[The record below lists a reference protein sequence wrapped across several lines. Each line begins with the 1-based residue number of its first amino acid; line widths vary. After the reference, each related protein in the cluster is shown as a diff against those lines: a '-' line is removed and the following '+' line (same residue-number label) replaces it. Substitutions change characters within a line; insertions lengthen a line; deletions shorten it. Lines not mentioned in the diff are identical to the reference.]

1 MIIMTNSRRII
12 ATAFLVFAS
21 YVCVFALTVNNL
33 RVQALQN
40 PSGIDQPNLQFTWQL
55 HSAERGV
62 VQTSYQLVITSD
74 EGGDNVVFDSGV
86 VQSEQSVGVCVN
98 NLSLQPAS
106 RYYWHVTV
114 QDNKGQ
120 TAVSK
125 EIAFFETGLMGNGWS
140 GAKWIKATDVPAGQ
154 AADEITDYI
163 VEGKVRIEHTAA
175 GLCFAMQDNSNFY
188 FWQLNTEGDYPR
200 LRPHVWNNGNPACLD
215 NVNLSGKVALNNTD
229 EFTLRIEVTGATRAR
244 TYINDVLVDDRT
256 GNFKFGR
263 VGMREDHGERDGRAE
278 IGVYDDIRVM
288 RADGKV
294 LFAEDFEQGN
304 GFTGGTVRNG
314 KLRIVGSTN
323 GHVLVWQK
331 QTDGAPVHYAL
342 DYDMC
347 LVKASAAVI
356 FACTSSNTY
365 HMWQINANDNAN
377 PAVRHHT
384 YINGNLTWNDAQFTQ
399 FKKSD
404 IVGHKHHYRV
414 EVEGMVIRTFIDDIL
429 VDTYTDNSGTAVLGD
444 IGMRVD
450 NNTGEE
456 AYYDNL
462 VLTEYDADGTAHIR
476 LSEDFE
482 GLSSE
487 FFYDAVAEEFQD
499 SRMCHVKSASGEKKV
514 MQTTSEGMP
523 QFRKTFAVS
532 KRVASATLF
541 TSGLGVY
548 DVFMNGQRV
557 GHAHPDGSIIYEE
570 LKPGWTDFRYRVF
583 YSTHD
588 VTSLL
593 TEGKNAIGAVVTPG
607 WWAGAVMHGAYG
619 SPSLGFLAKLLIR
632 YTDGTEDVIVSDL
645 SWLSSKGGA
654 LKLGD
659 IYDGEIY
666 DARLAANWTAA
677 DYDDSRWNAVSENM
691 EFKGEIDAFT
701 GGYVKTLPELVQKVK
716 TATIHEGVKSTG
728 TDFGMANVVSTS
740 EGTNTVTVKKGQSVV
755 FDFGQNVVGWVNFK
769 VKGRAGNRLKMRFV
783 EMLNDTGSRSRGN
796 DGPGGTP
803 YLANLRSAKAS
814 LYYTLCGAD
823 EGESYHSSTTF
834 FGFRYCEVTP
844 SDDVE
849 ILSIEA
855 QPVSSSTE
863 ARGFVETSNALV
875 NQLFSNI
882 TWGQRGNLLSVPT
895 DCPQRDERLGWMADT
910 QVFTCTGLYNAFM
923 ESFYRKWMQ
932 DVRDGQNS
940 QGAYPGV
947 APECWGTPFGQTVWA
962 DAGIVVPWTL
972 YVMTGN
978 KDVISENY
986 DSMERYMNFLSKQ
999 AFDGYQYNGGGLEW
1013 GDWLSFVNTDTRYI
1027 AVAYYAYVTQLMAK
1041 MSRALSEGDADVYAQ
1056 KAAKYDELFENIK
1069 AEFRKR
1075 YITPSVRQTTQTA
1088 LLMALHFNLLDG
1100 QTEIEN
1106 FKTRL
1111 TRNIRSNGYKLNT
1124 GFAGT
1129 PLLGPT
1135 LSRYGLTDY
1144 AYDLLLQ
1151 RNCPSW
1157 LYSVDQGATTI
1168 WERWN
1173 SYTKE
1178 SGFGDPGMNSFNH
1191 YAYGAVGEWM
1201 YRYMCGIQYDEE
1213 QPGFKHIILQP
1224 QPDRRETLPTGQ
1236 ELITSAS
1243 ARHQSYYGDIRSA
1256 WQTTDHDGL
1265 TYECTVP
1272 ANTTATLYLPV
1283 GSEQTAVYESSH
1295 VATDSEGVEYV
1306 GYENGCQIYHLG
1318 SGTYSFTTSLKDAV
1332 SGVVGE
1338 SAALPVYDLY
1348 GRLIR
1353 NDNASV
1359 QGLRAGIYISGG
1371 KKVLT
1376 R

>member
-1 MIIMTNSRRII
+1 MQKKT
-12 ATAFLVFAS
+12 FLCALLTVVS
-21 YVCVFALTVNNL
+21 YVGAFALTVDNL
-33 RVQALQN
+33 RVQALRN
-40 PSGIDQPNLQFTWQL
+40 PSGIDQSSLQFTWQL
-55 HSAERGV
+55 QSAERGV
-62 VQTSYQLVITSD
+62 VQTSYHLVLTTDAAGEDVI
-74 EGGDNVVFDSGV
+74 FDSGV
-86 VQSEQSVGVCVN
+86 VQSSQSVGVEVRS
-98 NLSLQPAS
+98 LSLQPAR
-106 RYYWHVTV
+106 RYFWHVTV

-120 TAVSK
+120 TATSK
-125 EIAFFETGLMGNGWS
+125 ETAYFETGLMGTGWS
-140 GAKWIKATDVPAGQ
+140 GAKWIKASEVLAGQ
-154 AADEITDYI
+154 ATDEVTDYI

-200 LRPHVWNNGNPACLD
+200 LRPHVWKNGNPACLD
-215 NVNLSGKVALNNTD
+215 NINLTGKVALNNTD
-229 EFTLRIEVTGATRAR
+229 EFTLRIEVTGAARAR

-256 GNFKFGR
+256 GDFKFGR
-263 VGMREDHGERDGRAE
+263 VGMREDHGERDGQPE
-278 IGVYDDIRVM
+278 IGVYDDIRVTTTN
-288 RADGKV
+288 GNV
-294 LFAEDFEQGN
+294 LLSEDFEQGN
-304 GFTGGTVRNG
+304 GFTGGTVTGG

-331 QTDGAPVHYAL
+331 QSGDKHVHYAL
-342 DYDMC
+342 DWDMY

-356 FACTSSNTY
+356 FAATSSNTY
-365 HMWQINANDNAN
+365 HMWQINAYDNAN

-384 YINGNLTWNDAQFTQ
+384 YINGNLSWDDAQFTLL
-399 FKKSD
+399 KKSD
-404 IVGHKHHYRV
+404 ILSHKRHYRV
-414 EVEGMVIRTFIDDIL
+414 EVEGAVIYTFVDGLL
-429 VDTYTDNSGTAVLGD
+429 VDTYTDNTGTAVLGD

-450 NNTGEE
+450 NNAGEE

-462 VLTEYDADGTAHIR
+462 ILTEYDPDGTSHVR

-487 FFYDAVAEEFQD
+487 FFYDAVIEDFD
-499 SRMCHVKSASGEKKV
+499 GSRMCHVKSASGEKKV
-514 MQTTSEGMP
+514 MQATTDGMP
-523 QFRKTFAVS
+523 QFRKTFMVS
-532 KRVASATLF
+532 KQVASATLF

-548 DVFMNGQRV
+548 DLFMNGQRV
-557 GHAHPDGSIIYEE
+557 GHVQPDGTILYEE

-588 VTSLL
+588 VTSLIA
-593 TEGKNAIGAVVTPG
+593 EGKNAIGAVVTPG

-632 YTDGTEDVIVSDL
+632 YSDGTEDVIVSDL

-666 DARLAANWTAA
+666 DARLASNWTAA
-677 DYDDSRWNAVSENM
+677 EYDDSRWNAVRENV
-691 EFKGEIDAFT
+691 EFKGQIDAFT
-701 GGYVKTLPELVQKVK
+701 GGYVRTLPDKVQQVH

-728 TDFGMANVVSTS
+728 TDFGMANAVSTT
-740 EGTNTVTVKKGQSVV
+740 EGPAAVLVKKGQSVV

-814 LYYTLCGAD
+814 LYYTLCGTA

-849 ILSIEA
+849 ILAIEA

-863 ARGFVETSNALV
+863 DRGSVETSNALV

-910 QVFTCTGLYNAFM
+910 QVFTCTGLYNAYM

-978 KDVISENY
+978 KDVIRESYE
-986 DSMERYMNFLSKQ
+986 SMERYMTFLSRQ
-999 AFDGYQYNGGGLEW
+999 VFDGYQYNGGGLEW
-1013 GDWLSFVNTDTRYI
+1013 GDWLSFVTTDTRYI

-1041 MSRALSEGDADVYAQ
+1041 MSRALSESDADAYAQ
-1056 KAAKYDELFENIK
+1056 KAAQYDELFLNIK
-1069 AEFRKR
+1069 DEFRLR
-1075 YITPSVRQTTQTA
+1075 YITPTVRQNTQTA
-1088 LLMALHFNLLDG
+1088 LLMALQFNLLEG
-1100 QTEIEN
+1100 ETEIEN

-1111 TRNIRSNGYKLNT
+1111 TRSIRSNGYKLNT

-1135 LSRYGLTDY
+1135 LSRYGLNDY

-1151 RNCPSW
+1151 RKCPSW

-1201 YRYMCGIQYDEE
+1201 YRYMCGIQYDEQ

-1224 QPDRRETLPTGQ
+1224 QPDCREALPEGQ

-1243 ARHQSYYGDIRSA
+1243 AHHQSYYGDIRSA
-1256 WQTTDHDGL
+1256 WQTANL
-1265 TYECTVP
+1265 NEFTYDCTVP
-1272 ANTTATLYLPV
+1272 ANTTATLFLPV
-1283 GSEQTAVYESSH
+1283 GSKQTAVYESERP
-1295 VATDSEGVEYV
+1295 AAEAEGVEYV
-1306 GYENGCQIYHLG
+1306 GFEEGCQVYRLG
-1318 SGTYSFTTSLKDAV
+1318 SGAYHFTTSLKDAITDIKAD
-1332 SGVVGE
+1332 GT
-1338 SAALPVYDLY
+1338 ATPVYDLG
-1348 GRLIR
+1348 GRLISS
-1353 NDNASV
+1353 DCTSV
-1359 QGLRAGIYISGG
+1359 QGMRDGIYVTAG
-1371 KKVLT
+1371 KKVMT
-1376 R
+1376 HR

>member
-1 MIIMTNSRRII
+1 MSMQKKIFL
-12 ATAFLVFAS
+12 TAFLVLAS
-21 YVCVFALTVNNL
+21 CTEALALTVDNL
-33 RVQALQN
+33 RVQALHN
-40 PSGIDQPNLQFTWQL
+40 PSSIDQSSLQFSWQL
-55 HSAERGV
+55 QSTERSV
-62 VQTSYQLVITSD
+62 MQTSYHLVLTKD
-74 EGGDNVVFDSGV
+74 TAGEDVVFDSGV
-86 VQSEQSVGVCVN
+86 VQSEQSVGVEVN
-98 NLSLQPAS
+98 SLALQPAQ

-120 TAVSK
+120 TATST
-125 EIAFFETGLMGNGWS
+125 EPAYFETGLMGTGWS
-140 GAKWIKATDVPAGQ
+140 GAKWIEASDVPAGQ
-154 AADEITDYI
+154 ATNEVTNYT

-200 LRPHVWNNGNPACLD
+200 LRPHVWKNGSPSCLD
-215 NVNLSGKVALNNTD
+215 NINLTGKVALNNTD

-244 TYINDVLVDDRT
+244 TYINNVLVDDRA
-256 GNFKFGR
+256 GDFKFGR
-263 VGMREDHGERDGRAE
+263 IGMREDHGERDGKAE
-278 IGVYDDIRVM
+278 IGVYDDIRVTT
-288 RADGKV
+288 ASGIV
-294 LFAEDFEQGN
+294 LLSEDFEQGN
-304 GFTGGTVRNG
+304 TFSGGTITGG

-331 QTDGAPVHYAL
+331 QTDGTHVHYAL
-342 DYDMC
+342 DWDMY

-356 FACTSSNTY
+356 FAATSPNTY

-399 FKKSD
+399 LKKSD
-404 IVGHKHHYRV
+404 ILGHKRHYRV
-414 EVEGMVIRTFIDDIL
+414 EVEGTAIRTFVDDLL
-429 VDTYTDNSGTAVLGD
+429 VDTYTDNTGSAVWGD

-462 VLTEYDADGTAHIR
+462 ILTEFDPDGTPHVR

-482 GLSSE
+482 GLSSD
-487 FFYDAVAEEFQD
+487 FFYDAVIEDFEG

-514 MQTTSEGMP
+514 MQTTTEGMP
-523 QFRKTFAVS
+523 QFRKTFEVR
-532 KRVASATLF
+532 KQVASATLF

-548 DVFMNGQRV
+548 DLFMNGQRV
-557 GHAHPDGSIIYEE
+557 GHVQPDGSTIYEE

-588 VTSLL
+588 VTSLIAV
-593 TEGKNAIGAVVTPG
+593 GKNAIGAVVTPG

-619 SPSLGFLAKLLIR
+619 APNLGFLAKLLIR

-666 DARLAANWTAA
+666 DARLASNWTAP
-677 DYDDSRWNAVSENM
+677 DYDDSRWNAVRENV
-691 EFKGEIDAFT
+691 EFKGQIDAFT
-701 GGYVKTLPELVQKVK
+701 GGYVRTLPDKVQQVH

-728 TDFGMANVVSTS
+728 TDFGMANIVSTT
-740 EGTNTVTVKKGQSVV
+740 EGPAVILVRKGQSVV
-755 FDFGQNVVGWVNFK
+755 FDFGQNVVGWVNFR

-823 EGESYHSSTTF
+823 EGESYHPSTTF

-849 ILSIEA
+849 ILAIEA

-863 ARGFVETSNALV
+863 DRGSVETSNALV

-910 QVFTCTGLYNAFM
+910 QVFTCTGLYNAYM

-978 KDVISENY
+978 KDAIRENY
-986 DSMERYMNFLSKQ
+986 DSMERYMTYLSKQ

-1013 GDWLSFVNTDTRYI
+1013 GDWLSFVTTDTRYI

-1041 MSRALSEGDADVYAQ
+1041 MSRALSENDADAYAQ
-1056 KAAKYDELFENIK
+1056 KAAGYDQLFLNIK
-1069 AEFRKR
+1069 EEFRRR
-1075 YITPSVRQTTQTA
+1075 YITPTVRQTTQTA
-1088 LLMALHFNLLDG
+1088 LLMALQFNLLEG
-1100 QTEIEN
+1100 ATEIEN

-1111 TRNIRSNGYKLNT
+1111 TRSIRNNSYKLNT

-1129 PLLGPT
+1129 PLLCPT
-1135 LSRYGLTDY
+1135 LSRYGLNDF

-1151 RNCPSW
+1151 RKCPSW

-1201 YRYMCGIQYDEE
+1201 YRYMCGIQYDEQ

-1224 QPDRRETLPTGQ
+1224 QPDHRQQLPVGQ
-1236 ELITSAS
+1236 EFITSAA
-1243 ARHQSYYGDIRSA
+1243 ARHQSYYGDILSA
-1256 WQTTDHDGL
+1256 WQTADQDGF

-1272 ANTTATLYLPV
+1272 VNTTATLYLPA
-1283 GSEQTAVYESSH
+1283 GSEQTSVYEGDRP
-1295 VATDSEGVEYV
+1295 AAESEGVEYL
-1306 GYENGCQIYHLG
+1306 GYEDGCQVYRLG
-1318 SGTYSFTTSLKDAV
+1318 SGSYCFTTDLKDAI
-1332 SGVVGE
+1332 SRVVTE
-1338 SAALPVYDLY
+1338 SSSAPVYDLN
-1348 GRLIR
+1348 GRLLR
-1353 NDNASV
+1353 SETTST
-1359 QGLRAGIYISGG
+1359 QGLRAGIYIAGG
-1371 KKVLT
+1371 RKVMT